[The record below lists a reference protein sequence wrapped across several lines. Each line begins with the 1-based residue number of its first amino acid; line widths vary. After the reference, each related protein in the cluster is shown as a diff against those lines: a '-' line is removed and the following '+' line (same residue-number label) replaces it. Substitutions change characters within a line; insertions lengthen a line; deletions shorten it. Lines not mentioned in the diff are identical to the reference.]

1 MEEHEYYDTVLKVV
15 SDLEGIEKDWSYY
28 EKFDWNKLEQAYED
42 IGRLRTESRET
53 KERQLVFLALE
64 RMGIRTLNN
73 IRRMLYDIG
82 GISHDD

>member
-15 SDLEGIEKDWSYY
+15 NDLEGIEKGWSYY

>member
-15 SDLEGIEKDWSYY
+15 NDLEGIEKGWSYY
-28 EKFDWNKLEQAYED
+28 EEFDWNKLEQAYED

-64 RMGIRTLNN
+64 RMGTRTLNN